1 MRRNIGKT
9 VFIGAAAVLWIS
21 ALAVG
26 HDPKKPMSHEGGMAG
41 CAEHHAGA
49 MKASDQV
56 SAHLAEAK
64 RSTTLAEM
72 RRHVE
77 MAEESMARMKE
88 HVSMCSGMMEKMHG
102 GAMGGGMMG
111 SGMTSGEKKA
121 AGRVIDPVCGMEVDP
136 KTAVSAAYKG
146 ETYYFCSADDK
157 AKFEK
162 EPEKF
167 VKKTG

>member
-9 VFIGAAAVLWIS
+9 VLMGAAAVLWLS
-21 ALAVG
+21 ALAFG
-26 HDPKKPMSHEGGMAG
+26 HDPKKMKSHQGEMAG
-41 CAEHHAGA
+41 CAEHHSEA

-64 RSTTLAEM
+64 KSTTLAEM

-102 GAMGGGMMG
+102 GAMGGGTMG
-111 SGMTSGEKKA
+111 SSMKSGDEKA
-121 AGRVIDPVCGMEVDP
+121 AARVIDPVCGMEVDP
-136 KTAVSAAYKG
+136 KTAVSLVYKG

>member
-1 MRRNIGKT
+1 MKKNT
-9 VFIGAAAVLWIS
+9 VRTVLVGTAAVLWIS
-21 ALAVG
+21 ALAYG
-26 HDPKKPMSHEGGMAG
+26 HDPKRMGSHSGMMAG
-41 CAEHHAGA
+41 CAEHHLEV
-49 MKASDQV
+49 MKASEQV

-64 RSTTLAEM
+64 RSTTIAEM
-72 RRHVE
+72 RRHVD
-77 MAEESMARMKE
+77 MAEQSMAEMKN
-88 HVSMCSGMMEKMHG
+88 HMNMCAEMMEKMHG
-102 GAMGGGMMG
+102 GAMGGGKMG
-111 SGMTSGEKKA
+111 SGMKSGEEKA